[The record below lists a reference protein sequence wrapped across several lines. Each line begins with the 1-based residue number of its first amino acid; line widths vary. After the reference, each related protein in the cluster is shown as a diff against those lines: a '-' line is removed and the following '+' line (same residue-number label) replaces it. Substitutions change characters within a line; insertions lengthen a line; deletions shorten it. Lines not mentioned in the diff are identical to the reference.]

1 MGFGQTASSS
11 LQFFEGVIITM
22 SLLHFV
28 AASLTSCQM
37 EYQER
42 LRNWLLPGP
51 YIPQCSHQGQYEP
64 MQCYES
70 YCFCVNEHGV
80 ELVGSRV
87 DKTEGKPNCNDG
99 GNYLTTFCQQY
110 STNLLKSPESKKTS
124 KMEKKIRN
132 LESNEARFTTVVGSL
147 FYTSIYKSISLQ
159 KSTLVN

>member
-1 MGFGQTASSS
+1 
-11 LQFFEGVIITM
+11 M

-28 AASLTSCQM
+28 AASPTSCQT

-42 LRNWLLPGP
+42 LRSWLLPGP

-99 GNYLTTFCQQY
+99 GNYLTKFCQLY
-110 STNLLKSPESKKTS
+110 PTNLLKSPKSKETS

-132 LESNEARFTTVVGSL
+132 LESYEARLTIVVGSL
-147 FYTSIYKSISLQ
+147 SINLALIIYKNLH
-159 KSTLVN
+159 